1 MFMARRGEAVALGTV
16 TLSPSVTRFLAKVQV
31 ANAYRVTVG
40 EFVTE
45 CRHPTG
51 VYDWIHLAAPTATA

>member
-1 MFMARRGEAVALGTV
+1 MSRNITV
-16 TLSPSVTRFLAKVQV
+16 SDLKKDHMQV